1 MTMDGSLECLVKLLQ
16 GFCYGFCYSP
26 PVPENPSAIY
36 SLFPLHPPKQIPI
49 LNAAQFD
56 KYAAYRF
63 SLAFLCVVNIG
74 VRRIEQTQRRVI
86 QAGALNVVGCI
97 LEVLLASKGFSV
109 GPSSNV
115 SGVPRE
121 TREQHARELAA
132 IEKEEVVVL
141 TKALQHAQKCR
152 PTTS

>member
-1 MTMDGSLECLVKLLQ
+1 MVVLNVSSSFYRAFVMAFVTRPRSQKIRRQFIAFFHFTLRNK
-16 GFCYGFCYSP
+16 YPYSM
-26 PVPENPSAIY
+26 
-36 SLFPLHPPKQIPI
+36 PLSSINMLH
-49 LNAAQFD
+49 
-56 KYAAYRF
+56 YRF

-74 VRRIEQTQRRVI
+74 VRRIEQTRRRVI

-97 LEVLLASKGFSV
+97 LEALLASKGFSV

-141 TKALQHAQKCR
+141 TKALQHTQKSAAQR
-152 PTTS
+152 PPRN